1 MNITSLYTTNRSNAA
16 LAPASKPEGCF
27 PFWRWNVG
35 VYHPYIVMPLSV
47 VGTEATD
54 IKRTL
59 RFKLVSPVDGS
70 FSAEQSVVINDPTGD
85 HVLADYPGTV
95 EAWVRAGSQPNQY
108 CLLFMSDAVISS
120 IGASA
125 KTYGV
130 RQPED
135 KIPLI
140 ASGSHLDASFAK
152 VLGHPDVK
160 AAIEKALPEH
170 YGLLYQL
177 KASHDAR

>member
-1 MNITSLYTTNRSNAA
+1 MNIPSLYTTNRSNAV
-16 LAPASKPEGCF
+16 LAPAGKPELCF

-35 VYHPYIVMPLSV
+35 VYHPYIVMPISV
-47 VGTEATD
+47 DNTGPND
-54 IKRTL
+54 IKRSL
-59 RFKLVSPVDGS
+59 RFKLVSPADGS
-70 FSAEQSVVINDPTGD
+70 FSAEQTVVINDPTGD

-95 EAWVRAGSQPNQY
+95 EAWVRAKCPPNQY

-125 KTYGV
+125 AAYGV

-135 KIPLI
+135 KVPLV
-140 ASGSHLDASFAK
+140 ASGSHLETTFAK
-152 VLGHPDVK
+152 VLEHPAVK
-160 AAIEKALPEH
+160 AAIEDALPEH
-170 YGLLYQL
+170 YRLLYP